1 MKIKL
6 LSFVLSLALILCACG
21 GEVANVSSQ
30 TESTLTEEMATRIMA
45 LESVYELSSKELK
58 IVALHKFTD
67 VKNTDSFNKIVQ
79 WGYDYNITEN
89 ETTFRPT
96 DAVTQKELCE
106 FIFAFAVNVRN
117 VSKSLYQSGIK
128 YCEEIGITDCLDETA
143 PLTVSQLETIVENFK
158 SYIANL
164 DNLTSADFKN
174 ITFDEEN
181 VVLSFAALSDI
192 HFRSGNDTAAAERYE
207 RAVNNAKT
215 LANGKLD
222 AVIASGDLVQDFMY
236 DEKVEE
242 AKKQV
247 LNFKEVTDKIIPQG
261 TAFIFSTGNHDRTAK
276 TSYEHVFNESF
287 RKDEANIN
295 RYYSYDVKEDCE
307 YELGNRHA
315 VVNGYHFLSV
325 GIYQNFTQYLK
336 PILDKLSADDPLKPI
351 FILHHYSPEYP
362 TDDVLLFLNDYPQVV
377 YFSGHTHESTTGE
390 LALMQ
395 DGFTMFSAASVR
407 EVEYLDEGDENDP
420 IRQYKSEAT
429 LVQVD
434 KNGNIRFLSYTNHDG
449 SVIAERVILGPNKE
463 NTHLLCYPK

>member
-6 LSFVLSLALILCACG
+6 LSVVLILSLIFCGCG
-21 GEVANVSSQ
+21 GEVFDASSQ
-30 TESTLTEEMATRIMA
+30 TESTLTEEFATRIMA
-45 LESVYELSSKELK
+45 LESVYELSSIELK

-89 ETTFRPT
+89 ETTFRPN
-96 DAVTQKELCE
+96 DAVTKKELCE
-106 FIFAFAVNVRN
+106 FIFAFSVNIRN
-117 VSKSLYQSGIK
+117 VSKSLYENGVS
-128 YCEEIGITDCLDETA
+128 YCEEIGITDSSNETA
-143 PLTVSQLETIVENFK
+143 QLTVSQLETITQNFK
-158 SYIANL
+158 SYIAKLENL
-164 DNLTSADFKN
+164 SPDDFKN
-174 ITFDEEN
+174 IAFDSNN

-192 HFRSGNDTAAAERYE
+192 HFRSANDTAAAERYE
-207 RAVNNAKT
+207 RAVNNAKN
-215 LANGKLD
+215 LAGGKLD
-222 AVIASGDLVQDFMY
+222 AVIVSGDLVQDFMY

-295 RYYSYDVKEDCE
+295 RYYSYDVVQDCE

-336 PILDKLSADDPLKPI
+336 PILDKLLKEDPLKPI
-351 FILHHYSPEYP
+351 FVIHHYSPEYP
-362 TDDVLLFLNDYPQVV
+362 ADDVLLFLNDYPQVV
-377 YFSGHTHESTTGE
+377 YFSGHSHESTTNE
-390 LALMQ
+390 TALMQ

-407 EVEYLDEGDENDP
+407 EVEYLNEETNP
-420 IRQYKSEAT
+420 IREYKSEAT

-434 KNGNIRFLSYTNHDG
+434 KNGNIRFLSYTNFDG
-449 SVIAERVILGPNKE
+449 SAIAQRVILGPNKE